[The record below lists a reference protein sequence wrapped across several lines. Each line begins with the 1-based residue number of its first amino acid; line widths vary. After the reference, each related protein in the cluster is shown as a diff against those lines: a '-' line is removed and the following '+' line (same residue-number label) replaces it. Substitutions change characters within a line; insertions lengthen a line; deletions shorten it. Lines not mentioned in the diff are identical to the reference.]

1 MIDFST
7 NNKELDGAKITVTLD
22 GSQLIIEGMNSI
34 TDEFFLQETMNVYGE
49 VKEVEILK
57 TPLKET
63 EGERNIL

>member
-34 TDEFFLQETMNVYGE
+34 TDEFFL
-49 VKEVEILK
+49 
-57 TPLKET
+57 
-63 EGERNIL
+63 

>member
-22 GSQLIIEGMNSI
+22 GSQLIIEGINSI